1 MRVCMIGTGYV
12 GLVTGACLAENGNDV
27 WCVDVDQ
34 KKVAKLQIGQIP
46 IYEPGLEEIVKRN
59 VAQGRLRFTT
69 DLKEGITNSLFIF
82 IAVGTPPNGDG
93 SADLNFVHGVA
104 REIGQV
110 LDNYKVIVTKSTVPV
125 GTTQRIKSIVAG
137 ELEKRNRS
145 DLEFDVAFC
154 PEFLKEGSAV
164 EDFMKPDRVVLGTEN
179 CRTAEFLK
187 ELFAPFMMRENHIL
201 CMSIPSAELTKYAAN
216 AMLAT
221 RISFMNE
228 LARLCESV
236 GADIEEIRSGIG
248 SDSRI
253 GPAFLCAGIGYG
265 GSCFPK
271 DVKALIHSAEQS
283 GNELSVLKTVE
294 KVNQDQRNWFLEKIA
309 DFYGGKLEGCHF
321 AVWGLS
327 FKPHTDD
334 MREALSLQI
343 IPSLLERGAAIIAFD
358 PVANNQAGKI
368 LGEHQGLSYRDDPYE
383 VLQEADAL
391 ILLTEW
397 PLFRRPDFERMKGL
411 LKSPI
416 IFDGRNQY
424 NSKTMAQLGFTYIG
438 IGRGL
443 MQSGIKANANFSN
456 SGGIC

>member
-34 KKVAKLQIGQIP
+34 EKITKLQMGQIP

-69 DLKEGITNSLFIF
+69 NLEEGITNSLFIF

-93 SADLNFVHGVA
+93 SADLNFVYGVA

-110 LDNYKVIVTKSTVPV
+110 LDNYKIIITKSTVPV
-125 GTTQRIKSIVAG
+125 GTTQHIKSIVAG

-164 EDFMKPDRVVLGTEN
+164 EDFMKPDRVVVGTEN
-179 CRTAEFLK
+179 SRTAEFLK
-187 ELFAPFMMRENHIL
+187 ELFAPFMMRENRIL

-228 LARLCESV
+228 LARFCESV

-253 GPAFLCAGIGYG
+253 GPAFLYAGIGYG

-271 DVKALIHSAEQS
+271 DVKALIYSADQS
-283 GNELSVLKTVE
+283 GNELSVLKAVE
-294 KVNQDQRNWFLEKIA
+294 KVNQDQRNWFLEKIK
-309 DFYGGKLEGCHF
+309 DFYEAKLEGRRF

-334 MREALSLQI
+334 MREAPSLQI
-343 IPSLLERGAAIIAFD
+343 IPHLLERGAAIVAFD

-383 VLQEADAL
+383 VLEGADAL
-391 ILLTEW
+391 VLLTEW
-397 PLFRRPDFERMKGL
+397 PLFRRPDFERMKRL
-411 LKSPI
+411 LKTPVV
-416 IFDGRNQY
+416 FDGRNQY
-424 NSKTMAQLGFTYIG
+424 NPATMKQAGFTYHCV
-438 IGRGL
+438 GRC
-443 MQSGIKANANFSN
+443 KNA
-456 SGGIC
+456 

>member
-1 MRVCMIGTGYV
+1 MIGTGYV
-12 GLVTGACLAENGNDV
+12 GLVTGACLAENGSEV

-34 KKVAKLQIGQIP
+34 EKVAKLQLGQIP

-59 VAQGRLRFTT
+59 VTQGRLRFTT
-69 DLKEGITNSLFIF
+69 DLKEGVGNSLFIF
-82 IAVGTPPNGDG
+82 IAVGTPQNGDG
-93 SADLNFVHGVA
+93 SADLNFVYRVA
-104 REIGQV
+104 REIGQIM
-110 LDNYKVIVTKSTVPV
+110 DSYKIIVTKSTVPV
-125 GTTQRIKSIVAG
+125 GTTRQVKAILSE

-145 DLEFDVAFC
+145 DLDFDVAFC

-164 EDFMKPDRVVLGTEN
+164 EDFMKPDRVVVGTEN

-187 ELFAPFMMRENHIL
+187 ELFAPFMMRENRIL

-228 LARLCESV
+228 LSRFCGSV

-253 GPAFLCAGIGYG
+253 GPAFLYAGIGYG

-271 DVKALIHSAEQS
+271 DVKALIHSAEQA
-283 GNELSVLKTVE
+283 GKDLSILKTVE
-294 KVNQDQRNWFLEKIA
+294 KVNQEQRDWFLEKILK
-309 DFYGGKLEGCHF
+309 FYKGKLNCRRF

-334 MREALSLQI
+334 MREAPSLQI
-343 IPSLLERGAAIIAFD
+343 IPSLLEKGAAVVAFD
-358 PVANNQAGKI
+358 PVATVRAKKL
-368 LGEHQGLSYRDDPYE
+368 LGEDINLSYREDPYE
-383 VLQEADAL
+383 ALEGADAL

-397 PLFRRPDFERMKGL
+397 PSFRRPDFERMKEL
-411 LKSPI
+411 LKTPVV
-416 IFDGRNQY
+416 FDGRNQY
-424 NSKTMAQLGFTYIG
+424 SLATMKQAGFTYFAV
-438 IGRGL
+438 GR
-443 MQSGIKANANFSN
+443 AHDDEA
-456 SGGIC
+456 

>member
-1 MRVCMIGTGYV
+1 MRICVIGTGYV

-34 KKVAKLQIGQIP
+34 EKVDKLQMGQIP

-69 DLKEGITNSLFIF
+69 ELKEGVANSLFIF
-82 IAVGTPPNGDG
+82 IAVGTPPNGNG
-93 SADLNFVHGVA
+93 SADLNFVYGVA
-104 REIGQV
+104 REIGQAM
-110 LDNYKVIVTKSTVPV
+110 DSYKIIVTKSTVPV
-125 GTTQRIKSIVAG
+125 GTTRQLLAIVAE

-164 EDFMKPDRVVLGTEN
+164 EDFMKPDRVVVGTEN

-187 ELFAPFMMRENHIL
+187 ELFAPFMMRENRIL

-228 LARLCESV
+228 LSRFCESV

-253 GPAFLCAGIGYG
+253 GPAFLYAGIGYG

-271 DVKALIHSAEQS
+271 DVKALIHSAEQA
-283 GNELSVLKTVE
+283 GKDLSILKTVE
-294 KVNQDQRNWFLEKIA
+294 KVNQEQRNWFLEKVTN
-309 DFYGGKLEGCHF
+309 FFKGKLDGRLF

-334 MREALSLQI
+334 MREAPSLQI
-343 IPSLLERGAAIIAFD
+343 IPSVLEKGAAVVAFD
-358 PVANNQAGKI
+358 PVSTVRGKE
-368 LGEHQGLSYRDDPYE
+368 LLDDHPNLSYREDPYDALE
-383 VLQEADAL
+383 GADAL

-397 PLFRRPDFERMKGL
+397 PLFRRPDFERMKKL
-411 LKSPI
+411 LKAPVV
-416 IFDGRNQY
+416 FDGRNQY
-424 NSKTMAQLGFTYIG
+424 NPATMKQAGFSYFAV
-438 IGRGL
+438 GRGDYVE
-443 MQSGIKANANFSN
+443 I
-456 SGGIC
+456 

>member
-12 GLVTGACLAENGNDV
+12 GLATGACLAENGNEV
-27 WCVDVDQ
+27 WCVDIDQ
-34 KKVAKLQIGQIP
+34 EKVARLQMGQIP

-59 VAQGRLRFTT
+59 VSQGRLRFTT
-69 DLKEGITNSLFIF
+69 DLKEGVTNSLFIF

-93 SADLNFVHGVA
+93 SADLKFVYGVA

-110 LDNYKVIVTKSTVPV
+110 MDNYKIIVTKSTVPV
-125 GTTQRIKSIVAG
+125 GTTQHVKSIVAG

-164 EDFMKPDRVVLGTEN
+164 EDFMKPDRIVVGTEN
-179 CRTAEFLK
+179 YRTAEFLK
-187 ELFAPFMMRENHIL
+187 ELFAPFMMRENRIL
-201 CMSIPSAELTKYAAN
+201 CMTIPSAELTKYAAN

-228 LARLCESV
+228 LSRFCEIA
-236 GADIEEIRSGIG
+236 GADIEEIRAGIG

-253 GPAFLCAGIGYG
+253 GPAFLYAGIGYG

-271 DVKALIHSAEQS
+271 DVKALIHSAEKK
-283 GNELSVLKTVE
+283 GTELSILKSVE
-294 KVNQDQRNWFLEKIA
+294 KTNRDQREWFASKILA
-309 DFYGGKLEGCHF
+309 HFDGKLEGLHF

-334 MREALSLQI
+334 MREA
-343 IPSLLERGAAIIAFD
+343 PSLRVIPLLLDSGASLCAFD
-358 PVANNQAGKI
+358 PVAMPNAQI
-368 LGEHQGLSYRDDPYE
+368 HIGEHPRLSYAEDPYE
-383 VLQEADAL
+383 VLAGADAL

-411 LKSPI
+411 MKSPV

-424 NSKTMAQLGFTYIG
+424 NPRTMAQLGFTYIG
-438 IGRGL
+438 IGRG
-443 MQSGIKANANFSN
+443 NHV
-456 SGGIC
+456 

>member
-1 MRVCMIGTGYV
+1 MRICMIGTGYV

-27 WCVDVDQ
+27 WCVDNDHD
-34 KKVAKLQIGQIP
+34 KVTKLQSGKIP

-59 VAQGRLRFTT
+59 VAQGRLSFTT
-69 DLKEGITNSLFIF
+69 NLEEGITNSLFIF

-110 LDNYKVIVTKSTVPV
+110 LDNYKIIVTKSTVPV
-125 GTTQRIKSIVAG
+125 GTTQQIKSIVAG

-164 EDFMKPDRVVLGTEN
+164 EDFMKPDRVVVGTEN
-179 CRTAEFLK
+179 SRTAEFLK
-187 ELFAPFMMRENHIL
+187 ELFAPFMMRENRIL

-228 LARLCESV
+228 LARFCESV

-253 GPAFLCAGIGYG
+253 GPAFLYAGIGYG

-283 GNELSVLKTVE
+283 RNELSVLKTVE
-294 KVNQDQRNWFLEKIA
+294 KVNQDQRNWFLEKIK
-309 DFYGGKLEGCHF
+309 DFYGGKLEGRRF

-334 MREALSLQI
+334 MREAPSLQI
-343 IPSLLERGAAIIAFD
+343 IPSLLERGAAIVAFD

-368 LGEHQGLSYRDDPYE
+368 LGEHRGLSYKDDPYE
-383 VLQEADAL
+383 VLEGADAL
-391 ILLTEW
+391 VLLTEW

-411 LKSPI
+411 LKTPVV
-416 IFDGRNQY
+416 FDGRNQY
-424 NSKTMAQLGFTYIG
+424 NPATMKQAGFTYHCV
-438 IGRGL
+438 GRCED
-443 MQSGIKANANFSN
+443 A
-456 SGGIC
+456 